1 MTAGQPI
8 KLALALSVTQVIGWA
23 TAFNALALL
32 ARPISA
38 DLGFGLPMA
47 LAGSSL
53 FLVALAVTA
62 RALVPLFPRYGAGPI
77 LTGGSLVAAFG
88 FAATGLETGPVSYAL
103 GWLVLGAAGAGMLTA
118 PAHALLVQTLG
129 ADAKRWIAA
138 VMLVSGLGGT
148 IGLPLTAMLLA
159 VTNWRGAFFTFALVQ
174 LLIAAPLHLW
184 ASHLAGP
191 KVPAPPVPTSATA
204 APDTVLFRWL
214 ALSVSLIGFVTWGFA
229 IVIVELLAAS
239 GMSLTTAVW
248 AAGLIGVAT
257 VAARLVE
264 SAFAPNLPA
273 SRTAIWATA
282 GLCLSLVLLGGGG
295 PVGAW
300 AFVILFGAA
309 SGVMSVARATLP
321 LELFAPAAYATM
333 AGRLALPM
341 NLSFAA
347 APFGFGLILNHGGA
361 QAVLATA
368 LGLGMGALGALMILR
383 GLARRLA

>member
-77 LTGGSLVAAFG
+77 LTGGSLVAALG
-88 FAATGLETGPVSYAL
+88 FAATGLATGPVSYAL
-103 GWLVLGAAGAGMLTA
+103 GWLLLGAAGAGMLTA
-118 PAHALLVQTLG
+118 PAHALLVQTLA
-129 ADAKRWIAA
+129 ADAKRWIAG

-148 IGLPLTAMLLA
+148 VGLPLTAMLLA
-159 VTNWRGAFFTFALVQ
+159 VTDWRGAFFTFALLQ

-191 KVPAPPVPTSATA
+191 PVPAPPETTTATA
-204 APDTVLFRWL
+204 APDAVLFRWL

-239 GMSLTTAVW
+239 GLDHPQAVTA
-248 AAGLIGVAT
+248 AALIGVAT
-257 VAARLVE
+257 VLAR
-264 SAFAPNLPA
+264 SAEFALAPNLKA
-273 SRTAIWATA
+273 SQTAVWATA
-282 GLCLSLVLLGGGG
+282 ALCLSFAILASGTQA
-295 PVGAW
+295 GAW
-300 AFVILFGAA
+300 TFVILFGAA

-347 APFGFGLILNHGGA
+347 APFGFGIVLDRGGA
-361 QAVLATA
+361 LAVLGLALT
-368 LGLGMGALGALMILR
+368 LGLAALVALVILR
-383 GLARRLA
+383 HLAAQSR